1 MNSKLSKNEV
11 LSLLFI
17 WSDWMRGPEP
27 AKNKPQE
34 FKRADEIFP
43 KGISGFFGIILHLY
57 LWFLSKVGHNLK
69 ITPLT
74 MWASKN
80 RVKFD
85 SLWWEPISCGLNNS
99 YTDLGLSYLE
109 SGDINN
115 SIECLDKSWRVYP
128 CPHNT
133 SFGIKL
139 SLYLKL
145 KEIPEAHNATKEY
158 LDMWHK
164 FKST

>member
-1 MNSKLSKNEV
+1 MN
-11 LSLLFI
+11 
-17 WSDWMRGPEP
+17 GPNP

-34 FKRADEIFP
+34 FKEAEEIFP
-43 KGISGFFGIILHLY
+43 GGIRGLLGFLLHLY
-57 LWFLSKVGHNLK
+57 LWFLSKVCLK
-69 ITPLT
+69 LKLTPLAI
-74 MWASKN
+74 WASKN

-99 YTDLGLSYLE
+99 YTDLGLSYLKA
-109 SGDINN
+109 GNIDK
-115 SIECLDKSWRVYP
+115 SIECLDRSWRVYP

-139 SLYLKL
+139 SLYKRL
-145 KEIPEAHNATKEY
+145 KEFPEAQKWAAEY

-164 FKST
+164 FTRA